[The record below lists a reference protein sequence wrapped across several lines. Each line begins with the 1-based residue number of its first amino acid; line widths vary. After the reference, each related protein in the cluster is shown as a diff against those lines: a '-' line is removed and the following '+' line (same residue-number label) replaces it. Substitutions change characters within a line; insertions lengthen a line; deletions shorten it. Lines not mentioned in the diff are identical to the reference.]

1 MENVIKTAL
10 PLVVHT
16 AVEMQNGQLSGH
28 ILHCEFVCCCP
39 GSFRGNTEGVVTRWQ
54 RLVAFMKALDLLHQA
69 MHWVSHHRTAM
80 AINMAS
86 N

>member
-28 ILHCEFVCCCP
+28 ILHYHFVCCRP
-39 GSFRGNTEGVVTRWQ
+39 GGRRGNTELVVARWQ
-54 RLVAFMKALDLLHQA
+54 RLVAFMRALDLLH
-69 MHWVSHHRTAM
+69 
-80 AINMAS
+80 
-86 N
+86 